1 MLNRMLAVIIGLA
14 LIASPASAQVE
25 QLLRGITGSGVTDSK
40 ASAGLKE
47 ALQVATEKAVALTG
61 KPNGYF
67 GDAAIKILM
76 PQKLQTMQQGL
87 RAVGY
92 GPQIDEFVLSMNR
105 AAEQAAPAAKQIFG
119 EAITGMTFDDAKKIL
134 SGGNTSATDYFKAK
148 TTDKLMAAFK
158 PVVDK
163 SMGEVG
169 VTRQYQALTGKF
181 EAIPFA
187 KTQSF
192 DLDNY
197 VTGKALDGLFHVVGE
212 QEKAIRTN
220 PAARTTELLKEV
232 FAKKRARPCL
242 SA

>member
-1 MLNRMLAVIIGLA
+1 MLNRMLVLALGIGLV
-14 LIASPASAQVE
+14 ASPASAQVE
-25 QLLRGITGSGVTDSK
+25 QLLKGLGQSGLTDSK

-47 ALQVATEKAVALTG
+47 ALEVATEKAVSLTG
-61 KPNGYF
+61 RPNGYF

-76 PQKLQTMQQGL
+76 PEKLKTMQQGL

-119 EAITGMTFDDAKKIL
+119 EAITSMTFDDAKKIL
-134 SGGNTSATDYFKAK
+134 SGGNTAATDYFKAK
-148 TTDKLMAAFK
+148 TTDKLTAAFK
-158 PVVDK
+158 PVIDK

-169 VTRQYQALTGKF
+169 VTRQYQALVGRF
-181 EAIPFA
+181 DSIPFA
-187 KTQSF
+187 KTQAF

-212 QEKAIRTN
+212 QEKLIRTN
-220 PAARTTELLKEV
+220 PAARTTALLQEV
-232 FAKKRARPCL
+232 FARK
-242 SA
+242 

>member
-1 MLNRMLAVIIGLA
+1 MVVS
-14 LIASPASAQVE
+14 LIAVALFVSPASAQVE
-25 QLLRGITGSGVTDSK
+25 QLLKGLGGSGITDSK

-47 ALQVATEKAVALTG
+47 ALEVATEKAVSLTG
-61 KPNGYF
+61 RTNGYF

-76 PQKLQTMQQGL
+76 PAKLQSMEQGL

-119 EAITGMTFDDAKKIL
+119 NAITNMSFDDAKKIL
-134 SGGNTSATDYFKAK
+134 TGGNTAATDYFKAK
-148 TTDKLMAAFK
+148 TTNQLAAAFK
-158 PVVDK
+158 PVIDK

-169 VTRQYQALTGKF
+169 VTKQYQALVGKF
-181 EAIPFA
+181 ETIPFV

-212 QEKAIRTN
+212 QETMIRTN
-220 PAARTTELLKEV
+220 PAARTTTLLQEV
-232 FAKKRARPCL
+232 FAKK
-242 SA
+242 

>member
-1 MLNRMLAVIIGLA
+1 MRTRMVVS
-14 LIASPASAQVE
+14 LIAVALFVSPASAQVE
-25 QLLRGITGSGVTDSK
+25 QLLKGLGGSGITDSK

-47 ALQVATEKAVALTG
+47 ALEVATQKAVSLTG
-61 KPNGYF
+61 RTNGYF

-76 PQKLQTMQQGL
+76 PAKLQSMEQGL

-119 EAITGMTFDDAKKIL
+119 NAITNMSFDDAKKIL
-134 SGGNTSATDYFKAK
+134 TGGNTAATDYFKAK
-148 TTDKLMAAFK
+148 TTNQLAAAFK
-158 PVVDK
+158 PVIDK

-169 VTRQYQALTGKF
+169 VTKQYQALVGKF
-181 EAIPFA
+181 ETIPFV

-197 VTGKALDGLFHVVGE
+197 VTSKALDGLFHVVGE
-212 QEKAIRTN
+212 QETMIRSN
-220 PAARTTELLKEV
+220 PAARTTTLLQEV
-232 FAKKRARPCL
+232 FAKK
-242 SA
+242 

>member
-1 MLNRMLAVIIGLA
+1 MRTRMVVS
-14 LIASPASAQVE
+14 LIAVALFVSPASAQVE
-25 QLLRGITGSGVTDSK
+25 QLLKGLGGSGITDSK

-47 ALQVATEKAVALTG
+47 ALEVATQKAVSLTG
-61 KPNGYF
+61 RTNGYF

-76 PQKLQTMQQGL
+76 PAKLQSMEQGL

-119 EAITGMTFDDAKKIL
+119 NAITNMSFDDAKKIL
-134 SGGNTSATDYFKAK
+134 TGGNTAATDYFKAK
-148 TTDKLMAAFK
+148 TTNQLAAAFK
-158 PVVDK
+158 PVIDK

-169 VTRQYQALTGKF
+169 VTKQYQALVGKF
-181 EAIPFA
+181 ETIPFV

-212 QEKAIRTN
+212 QETMIRTN
-220 PAARTTELLKEV
+220 PAARTTTLLQEV
-232 FAKKRARPCL
+232 FAKK
-242 SA
+242 

>member
-1 MLNRMLAVIIGLA
+1 MLVS
-14 LIASPASAQVE
+14 LIAVALFVSPASAQVE
-25 QLLRGITGSGVTDSK
+25 QLLKGLGGSGITDSK

-47 ALQVATEKAVALTG
+47 ALEVATQKAVSLTG
-61 KPNGYF
+61 RTNGYF

-76 PQKLQTMQQGL
+76 PAKLQSMEQGL

-119 EAITGMTFDDAKKIL
+119 NAITNMSFDDAKKIL
-134 SGGNTSATDYFKAK
+134 TGGNTAATDYFKAK
-148 TTDKLMAAFK
+148 TTNELTAAFK
-158 PVVDK
+158 PVIDK
-163 SMGEVG
+163 SMGQVG
-169 VTRQYQALTGKF
+169 VTKQYQALVGKF
-181 EAIPFA
+181 ETIPFV

-212 QEKAIRTN
+212 QETMIRTN
-220 PAARTTELLKEV
+220 PAARTTTLLQEV
-232 FAKKRARPCL
+232 FAKK
-242 SA
+242 

>member
-1 MLNRMLAVIIGLA
+1 MRTRMVVS
-14 LIASPASAQVE
+14 LIAMALFVSPASAQVE
-25 QLLRGITGSGVTDSK
+25 QLLKGLGGSGLTDGK

-47 ALQVATEKAVALTG
+47 ALEVATQKAVSLTG
-61 KPNGYF
+61 RTNGYF

-76 PQKLQTMQQGL
+76 PAKLQSMEQGL

-119 EAITGMTFDDAKKIL
+119 NAITNMSFDDAKKIL
-134 SGGNTSATDYFKAK
+134 TGGNTAATDYFKAK
-148 TTDKLMAAFK
+148 TTNQLAAAFK
-158 PVVDK
+158 PVIDK

-169 VTRQYQALTGKF
+169 VTKQYQALVGKF
-181 EAIPFA
+181 ETIPFI

-197 VTGKALDGLFHVVGE
+197 VTSKALDGLFHVVGE
-212 QEKAIRTN
+212 QETMIRSN
-220 PAARTTELLKEV
+220 PAARTTTLLQEV
-232 FAKKRARPCL
+232 FAKK
-242 SA
+242 

>member
-1 MLNRMLAVIIGLA
+1 MRTRPLLLLIGL
-14 LIASPASAQVE
+14 LFLASPVSAQVE
-25 QLLRGITGSGVTDSK
+25 QLLKGITGSGVTDSK

-47 ALQVATEKAVALTG
+47 ALEVATEKAVSLTG
-61 KPNGYF
+61 RTNGYF

-76 PQKLQTMQQGL
+76 PAKLQTMEQGL

-105 AAEQAAPAAKQIFG
+105 AAEQAAPAAKQIFTN
-119 EAITGMTFDDAKKIL
+119 AITSMSFDDAKKIL
-134 SGGNTSATDYFKAK
+134 TGGNTAATDYFKAK
-148 TTDKLMAAFK
+148 TTDQLTAAFR

-163 SMGEVG
+163 SMSEVG
-169 VTRQYQALTGKF
+169 VTKQYQALAGKF
-181 EAIPFA
+181 ETIPFV

-212 QEKAIRTN
+212 QEKLIRTN
-220 PAARTTELLKEV
+220 PAARTTALLQEV
-232 FAKKRARPCL
+232 FAKK
-242 SA
+242 

>member
-1 MLNRMLAVIIGLA
+1 MRTRMVVS
-14 LIASPASAQVE
+14 LIAVALFVSPASAQVE
-25 QLLRGITGSGVTDSK
+25 QLLKGLGGSGITDSK

-47 ALQVATEKAVALTG
+47 ALEIATQKAVSLTG
-61 KPNGYF
+61 RTNGYF

-76 PQKLQTMQQGL
+76 PAKLQSMEQGL

-119 EAITGMTFDDAKKIL
+119 NAITNMSFDDAKKIL
-134 SGGNTSATDYFKAK
+134 TGGNTAATDYFKAK
-148 TTDKLMAAFK
+148 TTNELTAAFK
-158 PVVDK
+158 PVIDK
-163 SMGEVG
+163 SMGQVG
-169 VTRQYQALTGKF
+169 VTKQYQALVGKF
-181 EAIPFA
+181 ETIPFV

-212 QEKAIRTN
+212 QETMIRTN
-220 PAARTTELLKEV
+220 PAARTTTLLQEV
-232 FAKKRARPCL
+232 FAKK
-242 SA
+242 

>member
-1 MLNRMLAVIIGLA
+1 MVVS
-14 LIASPASAQVE
+14 LIAMALFVSPASAQVE
-25 QLLRGITGSGVTDSK
+25 QLLKGLGGSGITDSK

-47 ALQVATEKAVALTG
+47 ALEVATEKAVSLTG
-61 KPNGYF
+61 RTNGYF

-76 PQKLQTMQQGL
+76 PAKLQSMEQGL

-119 EAITGMTFDDAKKIL
+119 NAITNMSFDDAKKIL
-134 SGGNTSATDYFKAK
+134 TGGNTAATDYFKAK
-148 TTDKLMAAFK
+148 TTNQLTAAFK
-158 PVVDK
+158 PVIDK

-169 VTRQYQALTGKF
+169 VTKQYQALVGKF
-181 EAIPFA
+181 ETIPFV

-197 VTGKALDGLFHVVGE
+197 VTSKALDGLFHVVGE
-212 QEKAIRTN
+212 QETMIRSN
-220 PAARTTELLKEV
+220 PAARTTTLLQEV
-232 FAKKRARPCL
+232 FAKK
-242 SA
+242 

>member
-1 MLNRMLAVIIGLA
+1 MVVS
-14 LIASPASAQVE
+14 LIAVAPLFVSPASAQVE
-25 QLLRGITGSGVTDSK
+25 QLLKGLGGSGITDSK

-47 ALQVATEKAVALTG
+47 ALEVATEKAVSLTG
-61 KPNGYF
+61 RTNGYF

-76 PQKLQTMQQGL
+76 PAKLQSMEQGL

-119 EAITGMTFDDAKKIL
+119 NAITNMSFDDAKKIL
-134 SGGNTSATDYFKAK
+134 TGGNTAATDYFKAK
-148 TTDKLMAAFK
+148 TTNELTAAFK
-158 PVVDK
+158 PVIDK
-163 SMGEVG
+163 SMGQVG
-169 VTRQYQALTGKF
+169 VTKQYEALVGKF
-181 EAIPFA
+181 ETIPFV

-212 QEKAIRTN
+212 QETMIRTN
-220 PAARTTELLKEV
+220 PAARTTTLLQEV
-232 FAKKRARPCL
+232 FAKK
-242 SA
+242 

>member
-1 MLNRMLAVIIGLA
+1 MRTRMVLS
-14 LIASPASAQVE
+14 LIAMALFVSPASAQVE
-25 QLLRGITGSGVTDSK
+25 QLLKGLGGSGLTDSK

-47 ALQVATEKAVALTG
+47 ALEVATQKAVSLTG
-61 KPNGYF
+61 RTNGYF

-76 PQKLQTMQQGL
+76 PAKLQSMEQGL

-119 EAITGMTFDDAKKIL
+119 NAITNMSFDDAKKIL
-134 SGGNTSATDYFKAK
+134 TGGNTAATDYFKAK
-148 TTDKLMAAFK
+148 TTNELTAAFK
-158 PVVDK
+158 PVIDK
-163 SMGEVG
+163 SMGQVG
-169 VTRQYQALTGKF
+169 VTKQYQALVGKF
-181 EAIPFA
+181 ETIPFV

-212 QEKAIRTN
+212 QETMIRTN
-220 PAARTTELLKEV
+220 PAARTTTLLQEV
-232 FAKKRARPCL
+232 FAKK
-242 SA
+242 

>member
-1 MLNRMLAVIIGLA
+1 MRTRMVVSVIAVA
-14 LIASPASAQVE
+14 LFVSPASAQVE
-25 QLLRGITGSGVTDSK
+25 QLLKGLGGSGITDSK

-47 ALQVATEKAVALTG
+47 ALEVATQKAVSLTG
-61 KPNGYF
+61 RTNGYF

-76 PQKLQTMQQGL
+76 PAKLQSMEQGL

-119 EAITGMTFDDAKKIL
+119 NAITNMSFDDAKKIL
-134 SGGNTSATDYFKAK
+134 TGGNTAATDYFKAK
-148 TTDKLMAAFK
+148 TTNELTAAFK
-158 PVVDK
+158 PVIDK
-163 SMGEVG
+163 SMGQVG
-169 VTRQYQALTGKF
+169 VTKQYQALVGKF
-181 EAIPFA
+181 ETIPFV

-212 QEKAIRTN
+212 QETMIRTN
-220 PAARTTELLKEV
+220 PAARTTTLLQEV
-232 FAKKRARPCL
+232 FAKK
-242 SA
+242 

>member
-1 MLNRMLAVIIGLA
+1 MRTRMVVS
-14 LIASPASAQVE
+14 LIAVALFVSPASAQVE
-25 QLLRGITGSGVTDSK
+25 QLLKGLGGSGITDSK

-47 ALQVATEKAVALTG
+47 ALEVATQKAVSLTG
-61 KPNGYF
+61 RTNGYF

-76 PQKLQTMQQGL
+76 PAKLQSMEQGL

-119 EAITGMTFDDAKKIL
+119 NAITNMSFDDAKKIL
-134 SGGNTSATDYFKAK
+134 TGGNTAATDYFKAK
-148 TTDKLMAAFK
+148 TTNELTAAFK
-158 PVVDK
+158 PVIDK
-163 SMGEVG
+163 SMGQVG
-169 VTRQYQALTGKF
+169 VTKQYQALVGKF
-181 EAIPFA
+181 ETIPFV

-212 QEKAIRTN
+212 QETMIRTN
-220 PAARTTELLKEV
+220 PAARTTTLLQEV
-232 FAKKRARPCL
+232 FAKK
-242 SA
+242 